1 VRQMASA
8 FSKMNKKEQL
18 KARKAAYRDWLLTM
32 EEAERPTSIMKRIAK
47 THGMTLAELEELK
60 EKDQWEKRAEKQR
73 KKIVKKEIEENIDK
87 NVSIEN
93 KQQIK
98 DINKLLDEADIPDRW
113 KIFIMYYLHSYNIK
127 YAAQKAGYSNPAN
140 CAAGFQALQ
149 DPRVKKLIKQ
159 IKEIMYTDIYVTG
172 MDVLNEYIKIAFAD
186 ITEFVEFDGKSVT
199 LKNSEQVDGR
209 LITEVKSGR
218 DGLSIKLA
226 DKLKAMEKLEKL
238 FDVIPDR
245 KLMLDHQRF
254 LLQKELATKAT
265 DGETKVTIVNDIG

>member
-1 VRQMASA
+1 MASA
-8 FSKMNKKEQL
+8 FSKMNKKEKL
-18 KARKAAYRDWLLTM
+18 AARKAAYRDWLLAM
-32 EEAERPTSIMKRIAK
+32 EEAQHAPKIMKRIAK
-47 THGMTLAELEELK
+47 THGMSLAELEELK
-60 EKDQWEKRAEKQR
+60 DKDQWEKRAEKQR

-93 KQQIK
+93 KQQIQ

-113 KIFIMYYLHSYNIK
+113 KIFIMYYLHSYNIG
-127 YAAQKAGYSNPAN
+127 YAAKKAGYKDHKN
-140 CAAGFQALQ
+140 CSAGFKALQ
-149 DPRVKKLIKQ
+149 DPRVKELIKQ

-186 ITEFVEFDGKSVT
+186 ITEFVTFNGREVT
-199 LKNSEQVDGR
+199 LKDSDQVDGR

-218 DGLSIKLA
+218 EGLSIKLV

-245 KLMLDHQRF
+245 RLMLDHQRF
-254 LLQKELATKAT
+254 LLQKELANKVG
-265 DGETKVTIVNDIG
+265 DGDTKVTIVNDIG